1 MDFNYF
7 LKQKYKAHK
16 NNAKLN
22 YYQNK
27 GYNYNSQSGDYGKF
41 NPIAFINSLRNNRKL
56 KIFVVVIMTVI
67 MVLLIGLI
75 ALFYNL
81 ITLFVGSV
89 SQNGVSGLLDQLI
102 NFLNTIWNGAN

>member
-1 MDFNYF
+1 
-7 LKQKYKAHK
+7 
-16 NNAKLN
+16 
-22 YYQNK
+22 
-27 GYNYNSQSGDYGKF
+27 
-41 NPIAFINSLRNNRKL
+41 
-56 KIFVVVIMTVI
+56 
-67 MVLLIGLI
+67 MVLFIGLI